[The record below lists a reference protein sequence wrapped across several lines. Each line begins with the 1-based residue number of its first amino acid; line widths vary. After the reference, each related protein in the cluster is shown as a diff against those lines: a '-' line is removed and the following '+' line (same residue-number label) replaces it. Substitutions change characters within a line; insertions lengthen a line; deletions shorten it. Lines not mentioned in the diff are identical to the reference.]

1 MKSLLLLLIS
11 AFQPVSALTLVEAAR
26 ERLNHVVLY
35 DGAYQVIDY
44 PMGDVAANRGVCTD
58 VIIRAY
64 RQLGIDLQQRVHEDM
79 SQHFSLYP
87 DHWGLSRPDSN
98 IDHRRVP
105 NLEVFFSRHGQSL
118 PTSLDPADYQP
129 GDVVSWRLSGS
140 GRPHI
145 GVVSDEHATS
155 GNPKIIHNI
164 GWGPQH
170 DDMLFDHPI
179 TGHFRYQP
187 EPHHQQPTAEQT
199 SGQ

>member
-1 MKSLLLLLIS
+1 MNSVSVTRSELGMKSILLLLIS
-11 AFQPVSALTLVEAAR
+11 AFQPASALTLVEAAR

-118 PTSLDPADYQP
+118 PLSDDAADYQP

-145 GVVSDEHATS
+145 GVVSDEQAAS

-179 TGHFRYQP
+179 TGHYRYP
-187 EPHHQQPTAEQT
+187 AAE
-199 SGQ
+199 

>member
-1 MKSLLLLLIS
+1 MKSYIFWLLMGVQS
-11 AFQPVSALTLVEAAR
+11 ASGMTLVEAAR

-35 DGAYQVIDY
+35 DGAYQTIDY

-64 RQLGIDLQQRVHEDM
+64 RQLGIDLQQLVHEDM
-79 SQHFSLYP
+79 TRHFSRYP
-87 DHWGLSRPDSN
+87 NHWGLSRPDSN

-118 PTSLDPADYQP
+118 PLSEDPADYLP

-145 GVVSDEHATS
+145 GVVSDEKASS

-179 TGHFRYQP
+179 SGHFRYAADQAD
-187 EPHHQQPTAEQT
+187 Q
-199 SGQ
+199 

>member
-1 MKSLLLLLIS
+1 MGVQVAS
-11 AFQPVSALTLVEAAR
+11 AQTLVEAAR
-26 ERLNHVVLY
+26 ERLNHFVLY

-64 RQLGIDLQQRVHEDM
+64 RQLGIDLQRLVHEDM
-79 SQHFSLYP
+79 TEHFSLYP
-87 DHWGLSRPDSN
+87 DHWGLSRPDRN

-118 PTSLDPADYQP
+118 SLSQAAEDYQP
-129 GDVVSWRLSGS
+129 GDVVSWRLTDS

-145 GVVSDEHATS
+145 GVVSDEKAAS
-155 GNPKIIHNI
+155 GNPKVIHNI

-170 DDMLFDHPI
+170 NDMLFDHPM
-179 TGHFRYQP
+179 TGHYRYLP
-187 EPHHQQPTAEQT
+187 ER
-199 SGQ
+199 SDK

>member
-1 MKSLLLLLIS
+1 MSLRILLLLLCS
-11 AFQPVSALTLVEAAR
+11 PTVVATSLVDAAK
-26 ERLNHVVLY
+26 ERLQHFVVY

-44 PMGDVAANRGVCTD
+44 PMGDVAANKGVCTD

-64 RQLGIDLQQRVHEDM
+64 RQTGIDLQVLVHEDM
-79 SQHFSLYP
+79 RSEFAAYP

-105 NLEVFFSRHGQSL
+105 NLEVFFTRHGQAL
-118 PTSLDPADYQP
+118 PPSTDANDYLP

-145 GVVSDEHATS
+145 GVISDEMAPS
-155 GNPKIIHNI
+155 GNPKVIHNI

-179 TGHFRYQP
+179 QGHFRYP
-187 EPHHQQPTAEQT
+187 LKK
-199 SGQ
+199 